1 MTTTPTDH
9 DRQGTDPASRT
20 TARTVGILFLFST
33 ATFLVGDALIQEYF
47 ATGTGRTGGLVAGVL
62 LQTLCGLAVVGI
74 GLALLRILSRYSRT
88 LATAY
93 LVTRC
98 LECVAIVAVGAYL
111 LTTTSQFEQYELLI
125 YLFSGIAGL
134 ILSFVLLRT
143 GLVHAW
149 LAWLGFLGYGV
160 LLLAIPAGLL
170 DIATLDSGP
179 GMLMYVPG
187 GLFEL
192 ILPILLIAKGFR
204 PFSMRVPGPGNER
217 ERVSSAV
224 S

>member
-1 MTTTPTDH
+1 MTTTPTGH
-9 DRQGTDPASRT
+9 DRHGTDTASRT
-20 TARTVGILFLFST
+20 TARTVGVLFLFST
-33 ATFLVGDALIQEYF
+33 AAFLVGDALIQEYF
-47 ATGTGRTGGLVAGVL
+47 STGTGPTGSLVAGVL

-74 GLALLRILSRYSRT
+74 GLALRRTLGRYSTT

-98 LECVAIVAVGAYL
+98 LECLAIGAVGAYL
-111 LTTTSQFEQYELLI
+111 LATKSQFEQYELLI

-143 GLVHAW
+143 GFVPAW
-149 LAWLGFLGYGV
+149 LAWLGLVGYGV

-170 DIATLDSGP
+170 DIAALDSGP
-179 GMLMYVPG
+179 GVLMYVPG

-192 ILPILLIAKGFR
+192 ILPILLITKGFHT
-204 PFSMRVPGPGNER
+204 PSTRVAGSDR
-217 ERVSSAV
+217 EPATSVGA
-224 S
+224 

>member
-1 MTTTPTDH
+1 MTTTHTH
-9 DRQGTDPASRT
+9 RDRHGTDTASRS
-20 TARTVGILFLFST
+20 TARSVGALFLFST

-47 ATGTGRTGGLVAGVL
+47 STGTGRTGSLVAGVL

-74 GLALLRILSRYSRT
+74 GLALRRTLGRYSTT

-98 LECVAIVAVGAYL
+98 LECLAIVAVGVYL
-111 LTTTSQFEQYELLI
+111 LATKSLFEQYELLV

-134 ILSFVLLRT
+134 VLSFVLLRAR
-143 GLVHAW
+143 LVPVW
-149 LAWLGFLGYGV
+149 LAWLGLVGYGV

-192 ILPILLIAKGFR
+192 ILPILLIAKGFHT
-204 PFSMRVPGPGNER
+204 PSMRAAGPDR
-217 ERVSSAV
+217 EPVTSVGA
-224 S
+224 

>member
-1 MTTTPTDH
+1 MTTNH
-9 DRQGTDPASRT
+9 AHRDRHGADTASRS
-20 TARTVGILFLFST
+20 TARTVGVLFLFST

-47 ATGTGRTGGLVAGVL
+47 STGAGRTGSLVAGVL
-62 LQTLCGLAVVGI
+62 LQFLCGLAVVGI
-74 GLALLRILSRYSRT
+74 GLALRRTLGRYSTT
-88 LATAY
+88 LADAY

-98 LECVAIVAVGAYL
+98 LECLAIGAVGVYL
-111 LTTTSQFEQYELLI
+111 LATTSQFEQYELLV

-143 GLVHAW
+143 GLVPAW
-149 LAWLGFLGYGV
+149 LAWLGLVGYGV

-170 DIATLDSGP
+170 DIATLDSSP

-204 PFSMRVPGPGNER
+204 TPPTLVAGPGR
-217 ERVSSAV
+217 EPVASVDA
-224 S
+224 

>member
-9 DRQGTDPASRT
+9 HRQGTDAASRT
-20 TARTVGILFLFST
+20 TARTVGALFLFST
-33 ATFLVGDALIQEYF
+33 AAFLVGDALIQEYF
-47 ATGTGRTGGLVAGVL
+47 STETGRTGSLVAGVL
-62 LQTLCGLAVVGI
+62 LQTVCGLAVVGI
-74 GLALLRILSRYSRT
+74 GLALRRTLGRYSRT
-88 LATAY
+88 LADAY

-98 LECVAIVAVGAYL
+98 LECAAIGAVGIYL
-111 LTTTSQFEQYELLI
+111 LTTKSQFEQYELLI

-134 ILSFVLLRT
+134 ILSFVLLQT
-143 GLVHAW
+143 GLVPSW
-149 LAWLGFLGYGV
+149 LAWLGLVGYGV

-170 DIATLDSGP
+170 DIATLDSDP

-204 PFSMRVPGPGNER
+204 PFSVRVAGPGR
-217 ERVSSAV
+217 ERMPATSVDV
-224 S
+224 

>member
-1 MTTTPTDH
+1 MPTTPTGH
-9 DRQGTDPASRT
+9 DRQGTDTASRT
-20 TARTVGILFLFST
+20 TAHTVGALFLFST
-33 ATFLVGDALIQEYF
+33 AAFLVGDALIQEYF
-47 ATGTGRTGGLVAGVL
+47 STETGSLVAGVL
-62 LQTLCGLAVVGI
+62 LQTVCGLAVVGI
-74 GLALLRILSRYSRT
+74 GLALRRTLGRYSRT
-88 LATAY
+88 LADAY

-98 LECVAIVAVGAYL
+98 LECAAIGAIGVYL
-111 LTTTSQFEQYELLI
+111 LATKSQFEQYELLI

-143 GLVHAW
+143 GLVPSW
-149 LAWLGFLGYGV
+149 LAWLGLVGYGV

-204 PFSMRVPGPGNER
+204 PFSVRVAGPGR
-217 ERVSSAV
+217 ERMPATSVDA
-224 S
+224 